1 MWQRSMK
8 KLTIEQEKEF
18 IPTATPRELLNRV
31 QKQRLSPLG
40 ERLLIKRGISD
51 ISLLY
56 IKLYGLRTGAM
67 IDVFKGNDSDLTNA
81 LLETND
87 PTTMKLY
94 LTHGHYAS
102 VRKYVKM
109 HEEAPFPERD
119 ILWQKDPE
127 KIMNYLKHHRLSAFG
142 KLEVIM
148 RGNAK
153 MIMLMLGK
161 GGVNEREKLALL
173 KYGSYEAVT
182 FLIGSQTNPKEAEKL
197 RQMRLIR
204 FGTRRQIDNFTKHR
218 RFVQDAESF
227 FLEFGEFKAL
237 VGYIM
242 HYQIKNG
249 QDILLKRNERCEIL
263 NYLSKHWLCEESE
276 KLLLKRGNHV
286 EIKAYIK
293 SHYFQPEQEVKFIQ
307 RGKHREIMLY
317 ISEHSLS
324 DQAQLELFYRRN
336 QEEILY
342 YLSHYPLADIAV
354 EALNK
359 CGSDEAI
366 DLYMQ
371 DPLSAMKDNVYCI
384 PQKKSQTGTKPKVRY
399 KGTEMLSYAVY

>member
-1 MWQRSMK
+1 MK

-18 IPTATPRELLNRV
+18 IPTATPRDLLNRV
-31 QKQRLSPLG
+31 QKQRLSPQG

-67 IDVFKGNDSDLTNA
+67 IDVFKGNDTDLINA
-81 LLETND
+81 LLETKD
-87 PTTMKLY
+87 LTTIKLY

-102 VRKYVKM
+102 VKKYVKI
-109 HEEAPFPERD
+109 HEEAPFPERT
-119 ILWQKDPE
+119 ILWQKDSE
-127 KIMNYLKHHRLSAFG
+127 KIMHYLKHHRLSAFG

-148 RGNAK
+148 HGNAK
-153 MIMLMLGK
+153 MIMLMLSK
-161 GGVNEREKLALL
+161 GGLNEREKQALL

-182 FLIGSQTNPKEAEKL
+182 FLIGTQTNPKEEEKL

-204 FGTRRQIDNFTKHR
+204 FGSRQQIEKFTKYR
-218 RFVQDAESF
+218 RFMQEAESF
-227 FLEFGEFKAL
+227 FLEYGEFKSL

-242 HYQIKNG
+242 RYHIKNG

-276 KLLLKRGNHV
+276 KLLLKRGNHF

-293 SHYFQPEQEVKFIQ
+293 SHYFQTEQEVRFIQ

-317 ISEHSLS
+317 ISKHSLS
-324 DQAQLELFYRRN
+324 DVAQVELIYRRN

-342 YLSHYPLADIAV
+342 YLSRYPLADIAV

-359 CGSDEAI
+359 CGSDEAL

-371 DPLSAMKDNVYCI
+371 TPLTTPTDTLYSI
-384 PQKKSQTGTKPKVRY
+384 PQKKSQAGTKPKIRY
-399 KGTEMLSYAVY
+399 KGTEMLSYVAY